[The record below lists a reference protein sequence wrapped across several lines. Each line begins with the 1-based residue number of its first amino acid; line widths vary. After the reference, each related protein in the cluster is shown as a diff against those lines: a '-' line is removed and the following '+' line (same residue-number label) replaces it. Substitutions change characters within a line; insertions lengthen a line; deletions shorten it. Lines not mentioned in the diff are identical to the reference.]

1 MLNTGLAC
9 LAIGGVIAVIYSY
22 ALYPL
27 VLFVVGSISQGLRD
41 VAFVFRKRDRR
52 IDAGRGADADE
63 AGRDW
68 PPVAIVISAY
78 NEQTHIVPRIENLL
92 ALDYPAERLRAY
104 IGSDGSRDRTA
115 ELLGQFRDDPR
126 VVALPFEQN
135 RGKASVLNDLVSRT
149 SEPIV
154 VFSDANTY
162 FERSAL
168 KRLVA
173 RFDDAQV
180 GGVTGE
186 LRLLG
191 NAGGDNQDSLYW
203 RIEQFLKFF
212 EARIGGLLGANGAIY
227 AIRRDLWQPIRP
239 DTICDDFC
247 IAMNVSAAGHRLV
260 YEPKAWAEEDTPE
273 HIGEEVKRRIRI
285 GIGNFQALVRHPE
298 YLTRTSLGTAFAYV
312 SHKVLRW
319 TAPHL
324 LLIALL
330 ASVALAWLESSPGWA
345 LYALAQAA
353 AYAAAWAGWQL
364 TSRGVKLPTVVKLAA
379 FLFALNWAFLVAS
392 WRYVTGR
399 YGGSWGRTQR

>member
-1 MLNTGLAC
+1 VLHTLLAC
-9 LAIGGVIAVIYSY
+9 VAIGGVVAVVYSY
-22 ALYPL
+22 ALYPV
-27 VLFVVGSISQGLRD
+27 VLFVIGSVVQGLRD
-41 VAFVFRKRDRR
+41 VGFVFRKRDRR
-52 IDAGRGADADE
+52 IDAGHAE
-63 AGRDW
+63 TEPQW

-78 NEQTHIVPRIENLL
+78 NEETHIVSRIENLL
-92 ALDYPAERLRAY
+92 ALDYPADKLHAY

-115 ELLGQFRDDPR
+115 ELMVQFKDEPR
-126 VVALPFEQN
+126 VVALPFEVN

-173 RFDDAQV
+173 RFQDPKV

-186 LRLLG
+186 LRLMG
-191 NAGGDNQDSLYW
+191 NDGDNQDSLYW

-212 EARIGGLLGANGAIY
+212 EARIGALLGANGAIY
-227 AIRRDLWQPIRP
+227 AIRRTLWQPLRP
-239 DTICDDFC
+239 DTVCDDFC
-247 IAMNVSAAGHRLV
+247 VAMNVSAAGHRLV

-273 HIGEEVKRRIRI
+273 QIGEEVKRRIRI
-285 GIGNFQALVRHPE
+285 GIGNFQALARHPQ
-298 YLTRTSLGTAFAYV
+298 YLTRTSLATAFAYV

-324 LLIALL
+324 LLLALA
-330 ASVALAWLESSPGWA
+330 ASVTLAVTESSSGWA
-345 LYALAQAA
+345 VYALAQAGS
-353 AYAAAWAGWQL
+353 YMLAWAGWRL
-364 TSRGVKLPTVVKLAA
+364 TTRGVKLPTLVKLAA

-392 WRYVTGR
+392 WRFSTGR
-399 YGGSWGRTQR
+399 ASGSWGRTSR

>member
-1 MLNTGLAC
+1 MVELLLAIV
-9 LAIGGVIAVIYSY
+9 AIGGVVAVVYSY

-27 VLFVVGSISQGLRD
+27 ALFVVGAISQGLRD
-41 VAFVFRKRDRR
+41 VAFVLRKSERR
-52 IDAGRGADADE
+52 LEMQRSAAGTE
-63 AGRDW
+63 PDW

-78 NEQTHIVPRIENLL
+78 NEERHIVSRIENLL
-92 ALDYPAERLRAY
+92 ALDYPADRLRAY

-115 ELLGQFRDDPR
+115 ELMRRFEGEARI
-126 VVALPFEQN
+126 VALPFEQN

-149 SEPIV
+149 TEPIV

-162 FERSAL
+162 FERGAL
-168 KRLVA
+168 KKLVSC
-173 RFDDAQV
+173 FDDPRV

-212 EARIGGLLGANGAIY
+212 EARIGALLGANGAIY
-227 AIRRDLWQPIRP
+227 AIRRTLWQPIRP
-239 DTICDDFC
+239 DTICDDFV
-247 IAMNVSAAGHRLV
+247 IAMNVSAGGHRLV

-273 HIGEEVKRRIRI
+273 EIGEEVKRRIRI
-285 GIGNFQALVRHPE
+285 GIGNFQALVRHPQ
-298 YLTRTSLGTAFAYV
+298 YLTRTSTATAFAYV

-324 LLIALL
+324 LLLALG
-330 ASVALAWLESSPGWA
+330 ASVALAVQTGSSGWA
-345 LYALAQAA
+345 LYALGQAL
-353 AYAAAWAGWQL
+353 AYLAAWAGWQMS
-364 TSRGVKLPTVVKLAA
+364 SRGVKLPTLVKLAA

-392 WRYVTGR
+392 WRYATGR
-399 YGGSWGRTQR
+399 YAGSWGRTSR